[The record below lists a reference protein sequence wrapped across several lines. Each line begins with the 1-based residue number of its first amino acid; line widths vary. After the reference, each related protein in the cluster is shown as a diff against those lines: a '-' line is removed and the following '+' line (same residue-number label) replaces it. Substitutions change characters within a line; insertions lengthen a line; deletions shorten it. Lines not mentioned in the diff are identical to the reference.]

1 MNENVKVD
9 LPRYSFLLLLI
20 VRAVRSVSKLFLS
33 VECKG
38 LKNIPEGA
46 CFLTPNHQ
54 SKLDPFLIL
63 AYLDKKI
70 LKNTFAYAKKDHAK
84 GFMRKYLAN
93 NTNVIIMDLANE
105 LKESILKMAEV
116 VKQGKK
122 VLIFPEGTRTTSGE
136 MGSFK
141 KTYAL
146 ISSELNIP
154 ILPIAIS
161 GAYYGDPT
169 DRFRIKRTKII
180 VEFLPAI
187 DPVGLTPDELNEL
200 VRQRIEEKIKNQEFL
215 DQRL

>member
-1 MNENVKVD
+1 
-9 LPRYSFLLLLI
+9 
-20 VRAVRSVSKLFLS
+20 
-33 VECKG
+33 
-38 LKNIPEGA
+38 
-46 CFLTPNHQ
+46 
-54 SKLDPFLIL
+54 
-63 AYLDKKI
+63 
-70 LKNTFAYAKKDHAK
+70 
-84 GFMRKYLAN
+84 
-93 NTNVIIMDLANE
+93 MDLANE